1 MGRPTRLGDDDSSDY
16 GHALDE
22 VIASPEIQRLL
33 ERSAVPAGRL
43 RVRGLAAVA
52 RTTSAA
58 DAEYR
63 RYAALRRR
71 AGGGRRNAGSAP
83 LSGPGD
89 QERPGAGVLAVLGVL
104 TPVLAAVAAATFLL
118 LGYGLRLAG
127 ALPSLAGTLVGVG
140 WVSLVVAAVAA
151 LVSVIALYRTAAK
164 QSAADTLAVSAPSP
178 SHGAPSPALAHARE
192 AWLAALRERGI
203 RPFLLQELA
212 EAAAS
217 TPGQGGARGSRF
229 SSPAFAG
236 PDFSGPG
243 RGSTPPTC
251 DNSLARQ
258 FETHILP
265 QPPESDRSLPY
276 S

>member
-1 MGRPTRLGDDDSSDY
+1 MGRPSRLGDEDRSDY
-16 GHALDE
+16 GRALDE
-22 VIASPEIQRLL
+22 VIASPEIQLLL
-33 ERSAVPAGRL
+33 ERSGVPGGRL

-71 AGGGRRNAGSAP
+71 ALGGRQDAGVSP

-127 ALPSLAGTLVGVG
+127 ALPALAGTLVGVG
-140 WVSLVVAAVAA
+140 WFSLAVAGVTA
-151 LVSVIALYRTAAK
+151 LVSVVALYRTAAK
-164 QSAADTLAVSAPSP
+164 QSADGTASVPDRFPAVED
-178 SHGAPSPALAHARE
+178 ARE
-192 AWLAALRERGI
+192 AWLAALRDRGI

-212 EAAAS
+212 EAASA
-217 TPGQGGARGSRF
+217 PGPGEDRGSRF
-229 SSPAFAG
+229 SSPAYAG

-243 RGSTPPTC
+243 FEGSAPP
-251 DNSLARQ
+251 APR
-258 FETHILP
+258 
-265 QPPESDRSLPY
+265 PPAPRPPGPGRP
-276 S
+276 

>member
-1 MGRPTRLGDDDSSDY
+1 MGRPSRLGDEDRSDY
-16 GHALDE
+16 ASALDE
-22 VIASPEIQRLL
+22 VIASPEIRRLL
-33 ERSAVPAGRL
+33 ERSGIPGDRL

-52 RTTSAA
+52 RTAAAA

-63 RYAALRRR
+63 RYAALRLH
-71 AGGGRRNAGSAP
+71 AQGGRRDARTAP

-127 ALPSLAGTLVGVG
+127 TLPALADTLVGVG
-140 WVSLVVAAVAA
+140 WFSLVVAAVAA
-151 LVSVIALYRTAAK
+151 LVSVVALYRTAAR
-164 QSAADTLAVSAPSP
+164 QSAADAPAVPDPSA
-178 SHGAPSPALAHARE
+178 AAESPALARARE
-192 AWLAALRERGI
+192 AWLVALRDRGI

-217 TPGQGGARGSRF
+217 APDAGEGRGSRF

-236 PDFSGPG
+236 PDYSGPG
-243 RGSTPPTC
+243 FEGSQRPAP
-251 DNSLARQ
+251 RQ
-258 FETHILP
+258 P
-265 QPPESDRSLPY
+265 GPGRP
-276 S
+276 

>member
-1 MGRPTRLGDDDSSDY
+1 MGRPTRLGDEDSSDY
-16 GHALDE
+16 GRALDV

-33 ERSAVPAGRL
+33 ERSGVPGGRL

-52 RTTSAA
+52 RTTPAA

-71 AGGGRRNAGSAP
+71 ARGGRQTAGSPP

-118 LGYGLRLAG
+118 LGHGLRLAG

-140 WVSLVVAAVAA
+140 WVSLVVAAVTA
-151 LVSVIALYRTAAK
+151 LVSVVALYRTAAK
-164 QSAADTLAVSAPSP
+164 QSADGTASVPDRLPAVED
-178 SHGAPSPALAHARE
+178 ARE
-192 AWLAALRERGI
+192 AWLAALRDRGI
-203 RPFLLQELA
+203 RPFLLRELA
-212 EAAAS
+212 EAASA
-217 TPGQGGARGSRF
+217 PGPGEGRGSHF
-229 SSPAFAG
+229 SSPAYAG

-243 RGSTPPTC
+243 FEGSAPP
-251 DNSLARQ
+251 APR
-258 FETHILP
+258 
-265 QPPESDRSLPY
+265 PPAPRPPRPERP
-276 S
+276 

>member
-1 MGRPTRLGDDDSSDY
+1 MGSPSRLGDEDRSDY

-22 VIASPEIQRLL
+22 VIASPEFQHLL
-33 ERSAVPAGRL
+33 ERSGLPGGRL

-71 AGGGRRNAGSAP
+71 ARGGRQQARVSP

-104 TPVLAAVAAATFLL
+104 TPVLAAVATATFLL
-118 LGYGLRLAG
+118 LGYGLRLVE
-127 ALPSLAGTLVGVG
+127 ALPALAGTLVGVG
-140 WVSLVVAAVAA
+140 WFSLVVAAVTA
-151 LVSVIALYRTAAK
+151 LVSVVALYRTAAK
-164 QSAADTLAVSAPSP
+164 QSAVGAATVPDRLPAVED
-178 SHGAPSPALAHARE
+178 ARE
-192 AWLAALRERGI
+192 VWLAALRERGI

-212 EAAAS
+212 DAA
-217 TPGQGGARGSRF
+217 TPTPDAGEGHGSRF

-243 RGSTPPTC
+243 FEGSGGTAPLPPG
-251 DNSLARQ
+251 
-258 FETHILP
+258 P
-265 QPPESDRSLPY
+265 GRS
-276 S
+276 